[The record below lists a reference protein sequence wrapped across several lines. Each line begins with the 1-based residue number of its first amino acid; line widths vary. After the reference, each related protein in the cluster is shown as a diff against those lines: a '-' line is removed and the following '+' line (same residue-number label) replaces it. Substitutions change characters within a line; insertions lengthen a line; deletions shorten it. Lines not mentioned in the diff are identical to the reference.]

1 MRDHVEHITTYHYS
15 EPASL
20 GHNMTHLAPRSCEHQ
35 RCLFHRLVIEPAP
48 RSMRSHTDY
57 FGNQVDYF
65 TLEEEHTEL
74 AIVAS
79 SEVDVRGTDSPP
91 PEQTPPWETVRDQLA
106 AAADETALFNSQF
119 TFDSPC
125 VRRDDVL
132 GQYAGLSFTRG
143 RPVLA
148 AALDLTLRIHRD
160 FKYDPSATAVN
171 TPTREVFDKRRGVCQ
186 DFAHLQIACLRSL
199 GLAARYVSGYL
210 LTDPPTGQPRLI
222 GADASH
228 AWLSLYGPGY
238 GWVDLDPTNNQI
250 PAIRHV
256 TLGWGR
262 DYGDVAPI
270 QGVFLGGGQHSMS
283 VAVDV
288 VPATG

>member
-1 MRDHVEHITTYHYS
+1 MRYHVEHTTIYRYS

-20 GHNMTHLAPRSCEHQ
+20 GHNATHLAPRSFPQQ
-35 RCLFHRLVIEPAP
+35 RCLFYRLAIEPAP
-48 RSMRSHTDY
+48 RMVRSHTDY

-65 TLEEEHTEL
+65 TLEDEHTDL
-74 AIVAS
+74 TITAS
-79 SEVDVRGTDSPP
+79 SEVDVRP
-91 PEQTPPWETVRDQLA
+91 PEPPAAELTPAWETVRDRLAGASDDEALA
-106 AAADETALFNSQF
+106 AVQF

-125 VRRDDVL
+125 VRGDDVL
-132 GQYAGLSFTRG
+132 ADYAVRSFPPG
-143 RPVLA
+143 RPLLA
-148 AALDLTLRIHRD
+148 AALDLTLRIHRE

-171 TPTREVFDKRRGVCQ
+171 TPTREVFEKRRGVCQ
-186 DFAHLQIACLRSL
+186 DFAHLEIACLRAL

-210 LTDPPTGQPRLI
+210 LTDPPAGRPRLI

-228 AWLSLYGPGY
+228 AWLSIFSPGY

-250 PAIRHV
+250 PEARHV

-262 DYGDVAPI
+262 DYRDVAPI
-270 QGVFLGGGQHSMS
+270 QGVFLGGGQHTMS

-288 VPATG
+288 VPAAS